1 MFAEQ
6 YERDA
11 DGLIR
16 FPNDVKFRAQHFVG
30 WKEAGLE
37 ADHPAKANL
46 YLTEE
51 LVKYTTKPGDTIMDI
66 TAGSGSILI
75 ALIHWRSVIAFDIA
89 PHFTQWMELSR
100 HKILTSR
107 EHHIPPRDFLEA
119 HDEHPLS
126 GHILMG
132 DCTAFL
138 PMPADSIIFSP
149 PYAGAMHSGG
159 GILDRDEQIGAS
171 IRQYAHDPRNL
182 GLLDDFIYSRK
193 MYEIYQKCFDSLPR
207 GGKLSL
213 IIKDR
218 ISQGVRI
225 ELGLKAMQALHTAGF
240 QLYEWVKWKPPGSMF
255 TSIHRSHG
263 TKVIEDEHIIIVEKP

>member
-6 YERDA
+6 YERDS

-16 FPNDVKFRAQHFVG
+16 FPNDVKYRAEHFVG

-75 ALIHWRSVIAFDIA
+75 ALRYNRRVTAFDIA
-89 PHFTQWMELSR
+89 PHFIQWMEKSR
-100 HKILTSR
+100 MKI
-107 EHHIPPRDFLEA
+107 EHDMGTITYAMILE
-119 HDEHPLS
+119 
-126 GHILMG
+126 G
-132 DCTAFL
+132 DCNAFL

-149 PYAGAMHSGG
+149 PYAGAMNAGG
-159 GILDRDEQIGAS
+159 GIIDRDEQVGAS
-171 IRQYAHDPRNL
+171 IRQYKHDPRNL
-182 GLLDDFIYSRK
+182 GLLNDFIYSRK
-193 MYEIYQKCFDSLPR
+193 MYDIYKQCFDSLPS

-213 IIKDR
+213 LIKDR
-218 ISQGVRI
+218 ISKGIRI
-225 ELGLKAMQALHTAGF
+225 ELGLRAMQALGTAGF
-240 QLYEWVKWKPPGSMF
+240 QLYEWVRWRPPGSMF

-263 TKVIEDEHIIIVEKP
+263 TKVIDDEHIIIVEKP

>member
-6 YERDA
+6 YDRDE
-11 DGLIR
+11 DGLIH

-51 LVKYTTKPGDTIMDI
+51 LVKYTTKPGDRIMDI

-75 ALIHWRSVIAFDIA
+75 ALNHERDVTAFDIA
-89 PHFTQWMELSR
+89 PHFIKWMKLSYEKIHVNNVDWFELANGS
-100 HKILTSR
+100 KIQ
-107 EHHIPPRDFLEA
+107 PRTAMILE
-119 HDEHPLS
+119 
-126 GHILMG
+126 G

-182 GLLDDFIYSRK
+182 GLLNDFIYSRK
-193 MYEIYQKCFDSLPR
+193 MYEIYQKCFDSLPS

-240 QLYEWVKWKPPGSMF
+240 QLFEWVKWKPPGSMF

>member
-1 MFAEQ
+1 MFAES
-6 YERDA
+6 YERDE

-51 LVKYTTKPGDTIMDI
+51 LVKYTTKPGDRILDI

-75 ALIHWRSVIAFDIA
+75 ALIHKRKVIAFDIA
-89 PHFTQWMELSR
+89 PHFIKWMKLSNE
-100 HKILTSR
+100 KMIEAGTGWTDMNG
-107 EHHIPPRDFLEA
+107 EKLEA
-119 HDEHPLS
+119 VPKAM
-126 GHILMG
+126 ILEG

-138 PMPADSIIFSP
+138 PMQADSIIFSP
-149 PYAGAMHSGG
+149 PYAGAMHAGG
-159 GILDRDEQIGAS
+159 GIIDRDEQVGAS

-182 GLLDDFIYSRK
+182 GLLNDFIYSRK
-193 MYEIYQKCFDSLPR
+193 MYEIYQQCFDSLPS

-213 IIKDR
+213 LIKDR
-218 ISQGVRI
+218 ISQGQRI
-225 ELGLKAMQALHTAGF
+225 ELGLRAMQALGTAGF
-240 QLYEWVKWKPPGSMF
+240 QLFEWVRWKPPGSMF

-263 TKVIEDEHIIIVEKP
+263 VKVIEDEHIIIVEKP